1 MTRNAIAEVP
11 GRLDFMGG
19 VADYSGSL
27 VLQMPIRARTRVR
40 VWRIDERLLR
50 LSSDGHGAWATPA
63 EPFCALLESAAD
75 EAAAREFLQDHEA
88 PPWAVYLLGCLWV
101 FCRAKGWLPRA
112 GLSFE
117 VQSPVPEG
125 MGVASSAALEVAT
138 LRALGRLAGAKFEGT
153 ELARLGQQAE
163 NRIVGAPCGL
173 MDQLAADH
181 GRAGSLLP
189 IVCRPDILRKPIP
202 LPAGF
207 AVIGWPSGVKH
218 AVAASPYATARTA
231 TFMGKRIFE
240 EKTGQAWKHAAEI
253 SPSHFHKL
261 ASSVLP
267 ESISGCWF
275 AKRYGATADPLAV
288 VSAGRTYN
296 VHSALRFPIEENF
309 RCELA
314 ESLFRGG
321 GERLEDRMRQAGEL
335 MLQSHAGYS
344 ALGLGSPETDQMIDA
359 LNTLGPEQGIYGGRS
374 SGGGSGGTVVVLLKK
389 SARSKL
395 ARLAKEVKFNDRPA
409 ALIDG

>member
-1 MTRNAIAEVP
+1 M
-11 GRLDFMGG
+11 
-19 VADYSGSL
+19 
-27 VLQMPIRARTRVR
+27 
-40 VWRIDERLLR
+40 
-50 LSSDGHGAWATPA
+50 
-63 EPFCALLESAAD
+63 
-75 EAAAREFLQDHEA
+75 
-88 PPWAVYLLGCLWV
+88 
-101 FCRAKGWLPRA
+101 
-112 GLSFE
+112 
-117 VQSPVPEG
+117 
-125 MGVASSAALEVAT
+125 ASSAALEVAT

-163 NRIVGAPCGL
+163 NQIVGAPCGL

-202 LPAGF
+202 LPPGF
-207 AVIGWPSGVKH
+207 VVIGWASGVKH

-240 EKTGQAWKHAAEI
+240 EKTGRSWRHAAEI
-253 SPSHFHKL
+253 TPSHFHKL
-261 ASSVLP
+261 APAVLP
-267 ESISGCWF
+267 ESISGRWF
-275 AKRYGATADPLAV
+275 TKRYGATADPLVV
-288 VSAGRTYN
+288 VSAKQTYN
-296 VHSALRFPIEENF
+296 VRSALRFPIEENF
-309 RCELA
+309 RCGLA

-335 MLQSHAGYS
+335 MLQSHAGYG

-389 SARSKL
+389 NARGKL

-409 ALIDG
+409 PLIDG